1 MDFDLHRLEQFL
13 LSRVEN
19 IQGPMTLER
28 IKGGQSNPTFFVDFP
43 GRRLVLRK
51 QPAADLLPSAH
62 AIDRE
67 FARSQRIRRTP
78 SGLAGADRR
87 EQGDLARESA

>member
-28 IKGGQSNPTFFVDFP
+28 IKGGAVKPHLFC
-43 GRRLVLRK
+43 
-51 QPAADLLPSAH
+51 
-62 AIDRE
+62 
-67 FARSQRIRRTP
+67 
-78 SGLAGADRR
+78 
-87 EQGDLARESA
+87 

>member
-28 IKGGQSNPTFFVDFP
+28 IKGGSQTPPFLLTS
-43 GRRLVLRK
+43 R
-51 QPAADLLPSAH
+51 ADGLFYANN
-62 AIDRE
+62 R
-67 FARSQRIRRTP
+67 QRIFFRQPTR
-78 SGLAGADRR
+78 SIASFVLCRH
-87 EQGDLARESA
+87 